1 MKYPVMVL
9 MILGLTGAALAED
22 FDYDFVSGSYGQI
35 DIDDLDGDGDVFG
48 LGLSI
53 GIADNLHMFADYQG
67 SDLDF
72 GLDVSE
78 WSVGIG
84 FNTPISDVMDV
95 VAQLSYEYVD
105 LDVAGFGGFDDDG
118 YGLSIGLR
126 AAMSESVEI
135 NAGISYIDL
144 SDSGDNT
151 TLDAGFLFNVSET
164 IALGVDGSWDDDVS
178 IYRLTGRVYFGN

>member
-1 MKYPVMVL
+1 MKYSGMVL
-9 MILGLTGAALAED
+9 MILGLTSAALADD
-22 FDYDFVSGSYGQI
+22 FDYNFVSGSYGQI
-35 DIDDLDGDGDVFG
+35 DIDDLNVDGDVYG

-53 GIADNLHMFADYQG
+53 GIAENIHMFADYQG

-78 WSVGIG
+78 WSAGIG
-84 FNTPISDVMDV
+84 YNTPISDVMDV

-105 LDVAGFGGFDDDG
+105 LDAPGIGGFDDDG
-118 YGLSIGLR
+118 YGLFVGLR

-135 NAGISYIDL
+135 EAGISYIDL
-144 SDSGDNT
+144 NDSGDNT
-151 TLDAGFLFNVSET
+151 TFDAGFLFNVSET
-164 IALGVDGSWDDDVS
+164 IALGVNGSWDDDVS

>member
-1 MKYPVMVL
+1 MLYFFR
-9 MILGLTGAALAED
+9 GRTGV
-22 FDYDFVSGSYGQI
+22 DYVDNN
-35 DIDDLDGDGDVFG
+35 DLNVDGDVYG

-53 GIADNLHMFADYQG
+53 GIAENIHLFADYQG

-84 FNTPISDVMDV
+84 YNTPISDVIDV
-95 VAQLSYEYVD
+95 VAELSYEYVD
-105 LDVAGFGGFDDDG
+105 LDTRGFGGFDDDG
-118 YGLSIGLR
+118 YGLSVGLR
-126 AAMSESVEI
+126 AAMSEVVEI
-135 NAGISYIDL
+135 DADISYADF

-151 TLDAGFLFNVSET
+151 TFNAGFLFNISDT

>member
-1 MKYPVMVL
+1 MKYSVIVL
-9 MILGLTGAALAED
+9 MILGLTSTVLAED
-22 FDYDFVSGSYGQI
+22 FDYNFVTGSFGQVDVDDFNA
-35 DIDDLDGDGDVFG
+35 DGNVYG

-53 GIADNLHMFADYQG
+53 GIAENIHMFADYQG

-95 VAQLSYEYVD
+95 VAQLSYENVD
-105 LDVAGFGGFDDDG
+105 FDVPGFGGFDDDG
-118 YGLSIGLR
+118 YGLSVGLR
-126 AAMSESVEI
+126 AAMSEAVEI
-135 NAGISYIDL
+135 QAGLSYVDF

-151 TLDAGFLFNVSET
+151 TFDAGFLFNVSET
-164 IALGVDGSWDDDVS
+164 IALGVSGSWDDDVS